1 MLEVCLYYILSL
13 SLSLSLSE
21 LLVQALFKP
30 GSTVNPDHKEKYLY
44 LLAYATSVYES
55 ASGSDDSIVIK
66 DDLLPTQEAIE
77 TACMICSAANDSYTE
92 LLTRI
97 GKLFECL
104 RYSER
109 EGRDAC

>member
-1 MLEVCLYYILSL
+1 MCLHYTLSL
-13 SLSLSLSE
+13 SFSE

-55 ASGSDDSIVIK
+55 ASDNDEPIVIK

-77 TACMICSAANDSYTE
+77 TGCMICSAANDSYTE

-104 RYSER
+104 RYSKI
-109 EGRDAC
+109 EGRTHV

>member
-1 MLEVCLYYILSL
+1 MRCVYTAFSL

-55 ASGSDDSIVIK
+55 ASGSDDPIVIK

-109 EGRDAC
+109 EGRDTC